1 MTHRAD
7 TVDITFIGA
16 GPSGLYGAYYAG
28 LHGLSTRIIEA
39 LPQLGGQ
46 LAALYPEKYIYDVG
60 GFPKVLAKE
69 LVANLIEQA
78 MQYNPEVRLG
88 ERVEE
93 LVRGNPPDEPFLLKT
108 DSGAIYPTKTVV
120 ITAGIG
126 AFSPRKLDA
135 PGIEE
140 FEGKGVYY
148 TVGDASQFAGASVLV
163 IGGGDSAVDWALM
176 LEKAARQVT
185 LIHRRAEFRAHTESV
200 NQLMRSKVDVKV
212 HHELRSLH
220 GDGRLQ
226 RAVIF
231 DNRDNSETELDVD
244 AVVCALG
251 FTPNLGPL
259 KEWGI
264 EIVDDCIPVKSTCE
278 TNIPGVF
285 AAGDIATYPGKL
297 KLIASGFGE
306 AATAVGQAKRVINPK
321 ARIHIHSTNVKPP
334 AAKMS

>member
-1 MTHRAD
+1 MTDRAE

-16 GPSGLYGAYYAG
+16 GPTGLYGAYYAG

-78 MQYNPEVRLG
+78 TQYDPEIRLG

-93 LVRGNPPDEPFLLKT
+93 LVVTEGEPFVLKT
-108 DSGAIYPTKTVV
+108 HTGRAYPTKTVV

-126 AFSPRKLDA
+126 AFSPRRLEV

-140 FEGKGVYY
+140 YEEKGIYY
-148 TVGDASQFAGASVLV
+148 TVSDASQFSGASVLV

-176 LEKAARQVT
+176 LEGVARQVT
-185 LIHRRAEFRAHTESV
+185 LIHRRKDFRAHAESV
-200 NQLMRSKVDVKV
+200 NQLMRSKVEVKV
-212 HHELRSLH
+212 HHELRSVQ
-220 GDGRLQ
+220 GDERLR
-226 RAVIF
+226 RAVVY
-231 DNRDNSETELDVD
+231 DNRDNSETELEVD
-244 AVVCALG
+244 AIVCALG

-264 EIVDDCIPVKSTCE
+264 EIVDDTIPVKSTAE
-278 TNIPGVF
+278 TNIRGVF

-306 AATAVGQAKRVINPK
+306 VATAVGQAKRIIDPK
-321 ARIHIHSTNVKPP
+321 ARIHIHSTNVKRP
-334 AAKMS
+334 AKAK